1 MPHDARSPAC
11 SRGDAAPQ
19 SHKLSVRLFRKRTL
33 ECSTYIVAFSLR
45 NSRSGPSL
53 MRMLQRMQMHM
64 SQAGARKPS
73 FVTQRQQ
80 HADEPD
86 AEDMARNGA
95 THAYGDLAGARSATA
110 LGWQVL
116 RVRVRVRAWV
126 GACTC
131 ACKRVRANA
140 T

>member
-33 ECSTYIVAFSLR
+33 ECSTYIVAFNLR

-86 AEDMARNGA
+86 AEDM
-95 THAYGDLAGARSATA
+95 GARSATA

-116 RVRVRVRAWV
+116 RVRVRAWV